1 MYEVLKRIVESGL
14 LESIL
19 EVFKDII
26 KWEVVRLFLF
36 LVRVVDV
43 GVGIVIFI

>member
-19 EVFKDII
+19 EVFKDIN